1 MDLKEWCLF
10 NHYKKFTKEY
20 SDYIKKYGEDSDI
33 NTRHYNTINNGEMLS
48 FRSNNKVNDN
58 NLENILEFA
67 NLVAHRERTRG
78 KILNCIKAAKDN
90 NYNVINKKVEGYSG
104 IREQEWYREWKKLCV
119 DNKI

>member
-10 NHYKKFTKEY
+10 NHYKKLIENNVFTEI
-20 SDYIKKYGEDSDI
+20 DIYGFLI
-33 NTRHYNTINNGEMLS
+33 LM
-48 FRSNNKVNDN
+48 RSYVNDN